1 MNPES
6 LDLESSYFLVYL
18 FSLEHYNCKCVT
30 ISHSVMP
37 NSLWPKDCSLPSIS
51 VYGILQARILKWVV
65 ILSPGL
71 ADSLHLSHQGS
82 PKILSVQ
89 FSHPVVS
96 NCLLPHGVQ
105 HVRAPCP
112 SPTPGVYS
120 NSCPLSQWCHPTI
133 SSSVTSFSSCLQSFP
148 VSNESVLCIRWP
160 EYWCFSFSISPSN
173 EFSRLISLR
182 MDWLSFLAVRRT
194 LKSLLQH
201 HSSKASIFLYSAF
214 FIVQIS
220 HPYMTTGKT
229 IALTKWTFVG

>member
-105 HVRAPCP
+105 HIRAPCP
-112 SPTPGVYS
+112 SPTPRVYS
-120 NSCPLSQWCHPTI
+120 NSCPLSQRCYLTI
-133 SSSVTSFSSCLQSFP
+133 SCSVTL
-148 VSNESVLCIRWP
+148 
-160 EYWCFSFSISPSN
+160 FSFSFN
-173 EFSRLISLR
+173 
-182 MDWLSFLAVRRT
+182 LSHHQGLFQWVGSSHQVAKVLE
-194 LKSLLQH
+194 LQH
-201 HSSKASIFLYSAF
+201 QSFQWIFRVDFL
-214 FIVQIS
+214 
-220 HPYMTTGKT
+220 
-229 IALTKWTFVG
+229 